1 MPRFAS
7 PLWRLFGAVFG
18 WLGFTFCFTL
28 LYLSAGV
35 VMGLGGFCASGG
47 PYVIETECPAA
58 VVAFTPLS
66 IIGGL
71 IVVGIGVYLARG
83 FGTPL
88 AAWAWPV
95 LFCGLGIQFL
105 ISGLSGDLTGI
116 FLAVL
121 FIVMG
126 LVPLVIAFRAD
137 WRPVL
142 VGSTAINGHPFGDT
156 SAASRLAAPFGREDD
171 REPIAPTT
179 SDWLLSLSITILSSA
194 LGIYLAM
201 AAFAA
206 VANSGPQ

>member
-1 MPRFAS
+1 MQRFS
-7 PLWRLFGAVFG
+7 GQPWRLAGAVVG
-18 WLGFTFCFTL
+18 WLGFSFCFTL

-47 PYVIETECPAA
+47 AYVIATECPDS

-66 IIGGL
+66 IVGGL
-71 IVVGIGVYLARG
+71 VIVGVSVYLARG

-88 AAWAWPV
+88 AAWAWPI
-95 LFCGLGIQFL
+95 LFCGLGVQFL
-105 ISGLSGDLTGI
+105 LSALSGDPTGI
-116 FLAVL
+116 FIAVV

-142 VGSTAINGHPFGDT
+142 VGSTALNGHPFGDT

-171 REPIAPTT
+171 REPIAPTAT
-179 SDWLLSLSITILSSA
+179 DWLVSLSITILGSA
-194 LGIYLAM
+194 LGIYLAL
-201 AAFAA
+201 ATFSA

>member
-1 MPRFAS
+1 MQRFS
-7 PLWRLFGAVFG
+7 TPLWRLVGAVVG
-18 WLGFTFCFTL
+18 WFGFTFCFTL

-47 PYVIETECPAA
+47 PYVIQTQCPDS

-66 IIGGL
+66 IIVGL
-71 IVVGIGVYLARG
+71 VVVGISVYLSRG

-88 AAWAWPV
+88 AAWAWPI
-95 LFCGLGIQFL
+95 LFCGLGYQFL

-116 FLAVL
+116 FLAAM
-121 FIVMG
+121 FIIMG

-142 VGSTAINGHPFGDT
+142 IGSVGLNGHPFGDT

-171 REPIAPTT
+171 REPIAAT
-179 SDWLLSLSITILSSA
+179 STDWLLSLGITIVCSA

-206 VANSGPQ
+206 VANSGQQ